1 MALVKILEFQSQY
14 ENSEVEYNQLMKNT
28 KWLDPSTDEGV
39 RAQTLNEEMEIILR
53 NLVLE
58 LKNYKHSSSTD
69 TYNQLLTKY
78 QTLESKRVKPKYQQE
93 IEDNKILIHMNQF
106 YVFLWTCVVVA
117 LSLFVL
123 MG

>member
-28 KWLDPSTDEGV
+28 KWFNPSTDEGV
-39 RAQTLNEEMEIILR
+39 RAKKLNEEMETILR

-58 LKNYKHSSSTD
+58 LKDYKHSSSTD
-69 TYNQLLTKY
+69 LYNQLLTKY
-78 QTLESKRVKPKYQQE
+78 QTLESNRVKPKYQQE

-106 YVFLWTCVVVA
+106 YVFLWTFFVVA

-123 MG
+123 VG

>member
-28 KWLDPSTDEGV
+28 KWFDPSTDEGV
-39 RAQTLNEEMEIILR
+39 RAKKLNEEMEIILR

-58 LKNYKHSSSTD
+58 LKDYKHSSSTD
-69 TYNQLLTKY
+69 LYNQLLTKY
-78 QTLESKRVKPKYQQE
+78 QTLESNRVKPKYQQE

-106 YVFLWTCVVVA
+106 YVFLWTFFVVA

-123 MG
+123 VG

>member
-39 RAQTLNEEMEIILR
+39 RARTLNEEMEIILR

-58 LKNYKHSSSTD
+58 LKDYKHSSSTD

-106 YVFLWTCVVVA
+106 YVFLWTFVVVA
-117 LSLFVL
+117 LSLFLLV
-123 MG
+123 G